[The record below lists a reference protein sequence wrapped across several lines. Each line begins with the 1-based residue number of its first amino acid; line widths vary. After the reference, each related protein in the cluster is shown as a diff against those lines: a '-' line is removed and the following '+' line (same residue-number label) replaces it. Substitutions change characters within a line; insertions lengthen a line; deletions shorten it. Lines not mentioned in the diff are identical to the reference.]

1 MVPERITEHDLEMAF
16 KDGYRIGYE
25 TAKQEVINDEEIVGW
40 KETLCSML
48 QTASLIALGMVAGI
62 FLCKFVPGFWTGFW
76 SWFN

>member
-1 MVPERITEHDLEMAF
+1 MITEHDLEMSF
-16 KDGYRIGYE
+16 EDGYRIGYE
-25 TAKQEVINDEEIVGW
+25 AGIAEANRVEAQENW
-40 KETLCSML
+40 KTTICSML